1 MGPRGAER
9 GRAEEETRR
18 GWEKE
23 GGAEVGR
30 EGPLPGLARWDTR
43 PTRGGAGRAG
53 SPRGRGWRGAVGAAR
68 GCPRRDSARRQPR
81 GQGALA
87 GRAGGAPGMSQGL
100 PAAGSV
106 LQRSVAAPGA
116 LEVNTAWVG
125 SSGLQEGNGRHRT
138 VGTVLPVSAA
148 ESQRATRGRRE
159 FSSTP
164 SDSYPLPRPAEEPS
178 LVYR

>member
-68 GCPRRDSARRQPR
+68 GCPLRDSARRQPR

-106 LQRSVAAPGA
+106 LQRSVAAPGNQPQPQPQVEGGRLREGRGVRGTGA
-116 LEVNTAWVG
+116 PRGGEEVGAGVPWW
-125 SSGLQEGNGRHRT
+125 
-138 VGTVLPVSAA
+138 
-148 ESQRATRGRRE
+148 
-159 FSSTP
+159 
-164 SDSYPLPRPAEEPS
+164 
-178 LVYR
+178 